1 MMKTLLFILTLYIFS
16 FNSNASELNKMHLIG
31 KAQMSVLFFD
41 IYDIELLSNT
51 KDWQQNTYPQ
61 ALKISYLRDIS
72 KEDLIKA
79 TQEQW
84 QHIKL
89 TNPNQTKWLEKLNDI
104 WPQIQEGNGL
114 TIIVD
119 SNQSSKFYFN
129 DEVQTHQFIGE
140 LADPDFGPAFLA
152 IWLSNNTSEP
162 KLRAKL
168 LGKK

>member
-1 MMKTLLFILTLYIFS
+1 MMKTLLFIITLYIFS

>member
-1 MMKTLLFILTLYIFS
+1 MMKTLLFIITLYIFS
-16 FNSNASELNKMHLIG
+16 FNSNASELNKMHRIG

-129 DEVQTHQFIGE
+129 DEAQTHQFIGE